1 MTKRTRLFLSV
12 AAGIL
17 VVGLGTGLLAS
28 FMGFQTLTL
37 AGAST
42 PEFAYVPKDVQ
53 FLAFANVR
61 SVMDSELRNKLTQLR
76 PGVDNGAD
84 QLKQHTG
91 IDVRTDID
99 SVLVTWLGTGGADGP
114 PLVLA
119 RGRFDD
125 VQIESLITAQGGTAE
140 DYNGKRLLA
149 HEMFAVVFLE
159 PGLAAIGSPAS
170 VKTAI
175 DTQTSGDNVSAND
188 ELMRLTGD
196 ISDGNLW
203 AVARFDALVRPLPAD
218 VATQLPAISW
228 FSAKGFIDS
237 GVQGQLRVEARDEES
252 ARNLQ
257 DVVRGFVALAR
268 LQVQQQAELAQ
279 VLDSLML
286 SGEGKTVSLSFSL
299 PSELI
304 VDALGAAVRAGG
316 KKPNIEPFLAPA
328 PEPAPEPAL

>member
-1 MTKRTRLFLSV
+1 
-12 AAGIL
+12 
-17 VVGLGTGLLAS
+17 
-28 FMGFQTLTL
+28 
-37 AGAST
+37 
-42 PEFAYVPKDVQ
+42 
-53 FLAFANVR
+53 
-61 SVMDSELRNKLTQLR
+61 
-76 PGVDNGAD
+76 
-84 QLKQHTG
+84 LKQHTG

-99 SVLVTWLGTGGADGP
+99 SVLVTWLGTPAGGDGP
-114 PLVLA
+114 PLVIA
-119 RGRFDD
+119 TGRFDD
-125 VQIESLITAQGGTAE
+125 AQIESLITAQGGAAE
-140 DYNGKRLLA
+140 DYKGKRLLV

-170 VKTAI
+170 VRTAL
-175 DTQTSGDNVSAND
+175 DTKMSGNDVTGND

-196 ISDGNLW
+196 INDGSLW

-268 LQVQQQAELAQ
+268 LQVNQQAGLAQ
-279 VLDSLML
+279 VLDGLLL
-286 SGEGKTVSLSFSL
+286 SGEGKTVSLSFSV

-304 VDALGAAVRAGG
+304 VDALGAAIRAGG
-316 KKPNIEPFLAPA
+316 NKPNIEPFLAPA
-328 PEPAPEPAL
+328 PEPAPAPAL